1 MFRIFRKIKRIIDYI
16 PILWNNE
23 DWDYEHLLEL
33 IEFKL
38 KRIKKCIRQNDIIVE
53 HEIQEI
59 ENSIDKTLK
68 AIDNYLYHI
77 ENFTMLDPDELYNVE
92 MYWKKNEDRNTYSMT
107 YKFIDGEDVPEDHEF
122 HKYNEKYIKRL
133 YLWQQANWNRIWN
146 TIRDNSQKWWD

>member
-1 MFRIFRKIKRIIDYI
+1 MMNVFRKIKRIIDYI

-38 KRIKKCIRQNDIIVE
+38 KRIKKYIRQNNIIVE
-53 HEIQEI
+53 NEIQEI
-59 ENSIDKTLK
+59 ENGIDKTLK

-77 ENFTMLDPDELYNVE
+77 ENFPMLDPDELYNVE
-92 MYWKKNEDRNTYSMT
+92 MYWKKNEDRDTYSMA
-107 YKFIDGEDVPEDHEF
+107 YKHIGGEDVPEDHEF

-146 TIRDNSQKWWD
+146 TMRDNSQKWWD

>member
-1 MFRIFRKIKRIIDYI
+1 MFRIFKKIKRIIDYI

-38 KRIKKCIRQNDIIVE
+38 RRMKKCIRQNNIIVE
-53 HEIQEI
+53 NEIQEI
-59 ENSIDKTLK
+59 EDGIDRTLK
-68 AIDNYLYHI
+68 AIDNYLYYI
-77 ENFTMLDPDELYNVE
+77 ENFPMLDPEESYNIE
-92 MYWKKNEDRNTYSMT
+92 MYWKKNEDRNTSSMA
-107 YKFIDGEDVPEDHEF
+107 YRFVDGKDVPEDHEF

-133 YLWQQANWNRIWN
+133 YLWQQSNWNRIWN